1 MDYLESCKIVEK
13 YKKMDYEHSGRSQ
26 ISWDTSAEVLKRAAN
41 LLLMAYRQHMTTASP
56 LRITVEGGPGWEE
69 ANDSRLIPVYYM
81 LMGLAVENY
90 VKGIIM
96 VNHPEYLTDDRL
108 TKIDKHETYDL
119 LNEHGITGFKEY
131 DDILHQL
138 VEYVTSKG
146 RYPITKK
153 LEEHTSVNEPID
165 LGRLDN
171 LLNALYKRSKI
182 ERRLEAIR
190 NAGDNITFKEFMN
203 AQQEIIAFIN
213 PDVSMKDIRNQYPK
227 YSKDLILHV
236 LGNYAEDIGDKKV
249 KRHLLTI
256 AERWNLGYENDK
268 FGHGYVHKTVPRH

>member
-1 MDYLESCKIVEK
+1 MDSSESYKLVEK

-26 ISWDTSAEVLKRAAN
+26 ISWDTSAEALKRAAN
-41 LLLMAYRQHMTTASP
+41 LLLIAYKQYMTTAAP
-56 LRITVEGGPGWEE
+56 LLITVEGGPGWEE
-69 ANDSRLIPVYYM
+69 SNDSRLIPIYYM

-96 VNHPEYLTDDRL
+96 VNHPDYLTEDRL

-119 LNEHGITGFKEY
+119 LNEHGITDFKEY

-138 VEYVTSKG
+138 AEYVTSKG

-153 LEEHTSVNEPID
+153 LEEHRIVNEPID
-165 LGRLDN
+165 PDRLDN
-171 LLNALYKRSKI
+171 LLTKLYKRSKI
-182 ERRLEAIR
+182 ERRLKAIR
-190 NAGDNITFKEFMN
+190 NAGDNITFKGFMDT
-203 AQQEIIAFIN
+203 QQEIIAFIN
-213 PDVSMKDIRNQYPK
+213 PDVSMKDIRDQYPK
-227 YSKDLILHV
+227 YSKVLIFHV

-268 FGHGYVHKTVPRH
+268 LGHGYVHKTVPRH